1 MINDTETSIIGVILA
16 GGEGRRMN
24 YQNKGL
30 VTLSGKPLVEH
41 VFARLK
47 PQVDKIY
54 ISANDDITCYEA
66 LGVPVITDDPCYKG
80 MGPLAGIASVIRH
93 LPEDAIVQIVS
104 CDGPFIPETLV
115 NDLRYA
121 LVEMHSIDDTNT
133 NTNGNGNGKVVK
145 AVYPVTS
152 ERAHYLYLQAVVEDL
167 RVVEV
172 VLASQDLRIR
182 ALLQALSAEPVMFMD
197 ERAFAN
203 CNQPEDIVSL
213 EANVAD

>member
-1 MINDTETSIIGVILA
+1 MINGTETSIIGVILA

-121 LVEMHSIDDTNT
+121 LVEMHSIDDA
-133 NTNGNGNGKVVK
+133 NGKVVK